1 MLHRPIPPLRFLP
14 SLPAQPRPSTPAPLR
29 SPLHVPLHPPLYVP
43 LRSHSD
49 RPAPRLHHVPPL
61 RPAFVALSHLRRPP
75 LPCPNRCSSPLVLVG
90 IDDFMLDNLF
100 VPAAIHDL
108 FERDHW
114 KGESCTAGHPNAP
127 NGVQFACVASCS
139 ATCLCCRI
147 TKVLRVAIVWCSL
160 CSPPL
165 WQWEST
171 ASCLI
176 TCSCHL
182 SAIFSRER
190 ETTGKGE
197 SYAAGYPNAPN
208 GVQFACVVSCSATRL
223 CFRIAKDT

>member
-14 SLPAQPRPSTPAPLR
+14 SLPAQPRRSAPRSTCRSTPPPPRFTCRSAPTPTALPHVCTTSR
-29 SPLHVPLHPPLYVP
+29 RCALPSSPCPT
-43 LRSHSD
+43 S
-49 RPAPRLHHVPPL
+49 
-61 RPAFVALSHLRRPP
+61 VAHP
-75 LPCPNRCSSPLVLVG
+75 LPCPNRCSSPLVAMG
-90 IDDFMLDNLF
+90 IDDFMFDNLF